1 MLRGAPGQVHL
12 GALDPRPFYGTGETT
27 SAGPSHPNRR
37 RRVGSVHDIRWI
49 DLEGVVN
56 MRDVGGMPTVDGSVI
71 AEGRLIRSDNLQELS
86 DASVFRL
93 VNELGVTDIVDLR
106 THVEVAQEGAG
117 PLVGHPRVRIS
128 HFTLYADDSPESG
141 IPASERELPWETQAR
156 REAAARTAAAPRA
169 RSTQD
174 RRPHIVPGGV
184 DHDDFWSGHYL
195 SYLGQRPDSVVAS
208 LRTIAR
214 ADGAVVVHCAAG
226 KDRTGT
232 ITGLA
237 LVAAGASPEA
247 VIHDYAASAER
258 VPQILER
265 LLRRPAYAAN
275 LQGKTVAEQSPRPET
290 MARLLAALDRDF
302 GGVLG
307 WLETQGWGGQD
318 TEALRAKLR

>member
-1 MLRGAPGQVHL
+1 M
-12 GALDPRPFYGTGETT
+12 
-27 SAGPSHPNRR
+27 
-37 RRVGSVHDIRWI
+37 HDIRWI
-49 DLEGVVN
+49 DLDGVVN

-71 AEGRLIRSDNLQELS
+71 AEGRLIRSDNLQDLS
-86 DASVFRL
+86 EASIRRL
-93 VNELGVTDIVDLR
+93 VDEFGVTDVVDLR

-141 IPASERELPWETQAR
+141 IPASERELPWETQAG

-307 WLETQGWGGQD
+307 WLDTQGWSGDD

>member
-1 MLRGAPGQVHL
+1 M
-12 GALDPRPFYGTGETT
+12 
-27 SAGPSHPNRR
+27 
-37 RRVGSVHDIRWI
+37 HDIRWI
-49 DLEGVVN
+49 DLDGVVN

-71 AEGRLIRSDNLQELS
+71 AEGRLIRSDNLQDLS
-86 DASVFRL
+86 EASIRRL
-93 VNELGVTDIVDLR
+93 VDEFGVTDVVDLR

-141 IPASERELPWETQAR
+141 IPASERELPWETQAG

-237 LVAAGASPEA
+237 LVAAGAAPEA

-307 WLETQGWGGQD
+307 WLDTQGWSGDD

>member
-1 MLRGAPGQVHL
+1 M
-12 GALDPRPFYGTGETT
+12 
-27 SAGPSHPNRR
+27 
-37 RRVGSVHDIRWI
+37 HDIRWI
-49 DLEGVVN
+49 DLDGVVN

-71 AEGRLIRSDNLQELS
+71 AEGRLIRSDNLQDLS
-86 DASVFRL
+86 EASIRRL
-93 VNELGVTDIVDLR
+93 VDEFGVTDVVDLR

-117 PLVGHPRVRIS
+117 PLVGHPRVQIS

-237 LVAAGASPEA
+237 LVAAGAAPEA

-307 WLETQGWGGQD
+307 WLDTQGWSGDD

>member
-1 MLRGAPGQVHL
+1 M
-12 GALDPRPFYGTGETT
+12 
-27 SAGPSHPNRR
+27 
-37 RRVGSVHDIRWI
+37 HDIRWI

-56 MRDVGGMPTVDGSVI
+56 MRDVGGMPTLDGGTI
-71 AEGRLIRSDNLQELS
+71 APGRLIRSDNLQELS
-86 DASVFRL
+86 EASIRRL
-93 VNELGVTDIVDLR
+93 VTELGVTDVVDLR
-106 THVEVAQEGAG
+106 THVEVAQEGDG

-141 IPASERELPWETQAR
+141 IPAGERELPWETQAR
-156 REAAARTAAAPRA
+156 REAAHRA
-169 RSTQD
+169 RHETRSAAGSRSTGSEAA
-174 RRPHIVPGGV
+174 RPHIVPGGA

-195 SYLGQRPDSVVAS
+195 GYLGQRPESVVGA
-208 LRTIAR
+208 LRAIAG
-214 ADGAVVVHCAAG
+214 ATGAVVVHCAAG

-237 LVAAGASPEA
+237 LVVAGAAPDA
-247 VIHDYAASAER
+247 VIADYAASAER
-258 VPQILER
+258 VPQILDR

-275 LQGKTVAEQSPRPET
+275 LLGKSVAEQSPRPET

-307 WLETQGWGGQD
+307 WLDAQGWSGDD

>member
-1 MLRGAPGQVHL
+1 M
-12 GALDPRPFYGTGETT
+12 
-27 SAGPSHPNRR
+27 
-37 RRVGSVHDIRWI
+37 HDIRWI

-93 VNELGVTDIVDLR
+93 ANELGVTDIVDLR

-156 REAAARTAAAPRA
+156 REAAQRASAARAADAQRA
-169 RSTQD
+169 RSTSD

-214 ADGAVVVHCAAG
+214 AEGAVVVHCAAG

-237 LVAAGASPEA
+237 LVAAGAAPEA

>member
-1 MLRGAPGQVHL
+1 M
-12 GALDPRPFYGTGETT
+12 
-27 SAGPSHPNRR
+27 
-37 RRVGSVHDIRWI
+37 HDIRWI
-49 DLEGVVN
+49 DLDGVVN

-71 AEGRLIRSDNLQELS
+71 AEGRLIRSDNLQDLS
-86 DASVFRL
+86 EASIRRL
-93 VNELGVTDIVDLR
+93 VDEFGVTDVVDLR

-128 HFTLYADDSPESG
+128 HLTLYADDSPESG

-307 WLETQGWGGQD
+307 WLDTQGWSGDD

>member
-1 MLRGAPGQVHL
+1 M
-12 GALDPRPFYGTGETT
+12 
-27 SAGPSHPNRR
+27 
-37 RRVGSVHDIRWI
+37 HDIRWI
-49 DLEGVVN
+49 DLDGVVN

-86 DASVFRL
+86 DGSIRRL
-93 VNELGVTDIVDLR
+93 VEEFGVTDVVDLR

-141 IPASERELPWETQAR
+141 IPASERELPWEIQAR
-156 REAAARTAAAPRA
+156 REAAEREAAEREAAARPTLA
-169 RSTQD
+169 RPAPTARKQ
-174 RRPHIVPGGV
+174 PYIVPGGV
-184 DHDDFWSGHYL
+184 DHDDFWSEHYL

-208 LRTIAR
+208 LRTIAQ

-237 LVAAGASPEA
+237 LVAAGAAPDA
-247 VIHDYAASAER
+247 VIRDYAASAER
-258 VPQILER
+258 VPQILDR

-290 MARLLAALDRDF
+290 MARLLAALDRNF

-307 WLETQGWGGQD
+307 WLDTQGWSSDD
-318 TEALRAKLR
+318 TAALRAKLR